1 MVFPTTRRG
10 AWLLLLAVAVPT
22 TWLGH
27 AQATTPIDSAN
38 VALKS
43 IDGRDAD
50 AMARR
55 TSSFGDDRVLLAG
68 LQPRLPGA
76 GFGADD
82 AASLDALA
90 HAVTRIDGVGR
101 IETAPASAAG
111 GRLWIIHLT
120 AQSHAGLDERV
131 VGAVEA
137 ALRSGCPPQLTCE
150 FTGLPAVEVAIAGA
164 VADEQRR
171 ILPAIAGALFTLLLL
186 LFRRVGVA
194 VAALAPAVVSIA
206 WTGGLFALTG
216 HRLDP
221 LAALLQPVL
230 LTVGVAYAVHHI
242 DGCLARATRMSPAAA
257 VQRTA
262 RDLLEPGLLACG
274 TTVLGFLVNVLSP
287 IPAVVA
293 FAIHAAFGVAATVA
307 AVFWLVPAVLVAWPG
322 ALRGRRQPWSGFARA
337 LTGFAGRHAP
347 TVVSVGLLVALWG
360 GVACTGLTVDNDPL
374 RILPAS
380 HPLRLDTERLA
391 ARLGGVEPFDVLV
404 PADSA
409 WAEPTSLRMLAAD
422 LATRVGVSGLAGPPI
437 AAASGD
443 ILLRAILPRAGSGP
457 RGRVFDAIEGSLR
470 RAGHAEVLVTGSAV
484 QVVRDSNRL
493 VTGQLLGLGATLVV
507 LFAAMAVGLRSLR
520 AGLIGL
526 APSVVTCLIVY
537 ATLASMNRPV
547 SVATALIGSVM
558 LGLIVDTTIHILV
571 RFRRAR
577 AHGAGRHAAVASAL
591 QRAGRPVFVTSLVL
605 GTGFS
610 VAGFGSLSTTSEF
623 GLLAAL
629 TIAVAALVSLLLVP
643 ALLLVGRSG
652 GER

>member
-1 MVFPTTRRG
+1 MVFPTTRRS
-10 AWLLLLAVAVPT
+10 AWLLLLALAVPT
-22 TWLGH
+22 AWLGH

-43 IDGRDAD
+43 VDGRDAD
-50 AMARR
+50 AMVRR
-55 TSSFGDDRVLLAG
+55 AGTFGDDRVLLAG

-76 GFGADD
+76 GIDADD

-101 IETAPASAAG
+101 IETAPASAAR
-111 GRLWIIHLT
+111 GRLWIIHL
-120 AQSHAGLDERV
+120 SKSDERV
-131 VGAVEA
+131 VAAVEA
-137 ALRSGCPPQLTCE
+137 ALRGGCPPHLTCE
-150 FTGLPAVEVAIAGA
+150 VTGLPAVEAAIAGA

-171 ILPAIAGALFTLLLL
+171 ILPAIAGALFALLLL
-186 LFRRVGVA
+186 VFRRVGVA
-194 VAALAPAVVSIA
+194 VAALVPAVVSIA

-242 DGCLARATRMSPAAA
+242 DGCLSRAARMSPGAA
-257 VQRTA
+257 VPRTA

-293 FAIHAAFGVAATVA
+293 FAIYAAFGVAFTAA
-307 AVFWLVPAVLVAWPG
+307 AVFWLVPAVLLAWPG
-322 ALRGRRQPWSGFARA
+322 ALRGGPQPWGGFART
-337 LTGFAGRHAP
+337 LTGFAARHAP
-347 TVVSVGLLVALWG
+347 TVVSVGLLAALWG
-360 GVACTGLTVDNDPL
+360 GVACTHLTVDNDPL
-374 RILPAS
+374 RILPS
-380 HPLRLDTERLA
+380 NHPLRIDTERLA

-422 LATRVGVSGLAGPPI
+422 LATRAGVSGLAGPPI
-437 AAASGD
+437 AAANGD
-443 ILLRAILPRAGSGP
+443 VLVRAILPRAGSGP
-457 RGRVFDAIEGSLR
+457 RGRVFDALESSLAL
-470 RAGHAEVLVTGSAV
+470 AGHQEVLVTGAAV
-484 QVVRDSNRL
+484 QVARDSNRL
-493 VTGQLLGLGATLVV
+493 VKGQLLGLGVTLVV

-526 APSVVTCLIVY
+526 LPSVVTCLVVY
-537 ATLASMNRPV
+537 ATLASMREPV

-577 AHGAGRHAAVASAL
+577 AHGAGREAAVASAL
-591 QRAGRPVFVTSLVL
+591 QRAGRPVLVTSLVL

-610 VAGFGSLSTTSEF
+610 VAGLGRLSTTSEF

-643 ALLLVGRSG
+643 ALLLIGRSG
-652 GER
+652 GAK